1 MEENKNIVEIPFV
14 AHESSM
20 QRMESSM
27 DRLERAN
34 RRLWIVI
41 LVMIV
46 GFMIYLFIPSDISD
60 NSQEATA
67 DNESQIEQKI
77 GD

>member
-1 MEENKNIVEIPFV
+1 
-14 AHESSM
+14 
-20 QRMESSM
+20 M

-34 RRLWIVI
+34 RRLWIAI
-41 LVMIV
+41 LVMVI

-60 NSQEATA
+60 SSQEATA
-67 DNESQIEQKI
+67 DNESHIEQKI

>member
-14 AHESSM
+14 AHESAM
-20 QRMESSM
+20 QRM
-27 DRLERAN
+27 ERAN
-34 RRLWIVI
+34 RRLWITI

-46 GFMIYLFIPSDISD
+46 GFMIYLFLPSDISD

-67 DNESQIEQKI
+67 DNESHIEQKI